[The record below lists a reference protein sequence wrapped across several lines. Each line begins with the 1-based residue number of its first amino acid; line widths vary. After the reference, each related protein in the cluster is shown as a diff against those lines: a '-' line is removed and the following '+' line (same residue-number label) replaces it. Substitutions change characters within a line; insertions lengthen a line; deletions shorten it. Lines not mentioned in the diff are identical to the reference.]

1 MRIAQVA
8 PLHEACPPRF
18 YGGTERVVSY
28 LTEELVRGGHD
39 VTLFA
44 SGDSETTARLEPIC
58 EQALRLDQTV
68 LDPLIY
74 HMIMFNRIAAQATQ
88 FDVIHF
94 HTDYL
99 HFASV
104 AARARPM
111 VTTLH
116 GRLDLPD
123 LPAIYAEFPDLP
135 LVSISNSQRRPLAR
149 ANWCA
154 TVPHGVPRDLYS
166 LGTGAGGYL
175 AFIGRISPEKRLDRA
190 IEVARRVG
198 LPLKIAAK
206 VDKVDREYFEAV
218 IDPLMHGP
226 GIEFLGEISDSEK
239 GEFLGDAAA
248 LLFPID
254 WPEPFGLALIEAMAN
269 GTPVIAFRCGAVPE
283 VVDDGVTGLVVDSV
297 DEAVAAVPRVLEF
310 SRRRIRR
317 EFEKRFCAER
327 MARDYLA
334 VYEGLCNERA
344 PRRHRPMRAE
354 ANDMV
359 RAV

>member
-28 LTEELVRGGHD
+28 LTEELVRAGHD

-44 SGDSETTARLEPIC
+44 SGDSDTTARLEPIC
-58 EQALRLDQTV
+58 ARALRLDPTV

-74 HMIMFNRIAAQATQ
+74 HMIMFNRIAAQAAQ

-104 AARARPM
+104 VAQARPM

-135 LVSISNSQRRPLAR
+135 LVSISNSQRRPLPR

-154 TVPHGVPRDLYS
+154 TVPHGVPRDLYA

-190 IEVARRVG
+190 IEIAGRVG

-206 VDKVDREYFEAV
+206 VDKVDRDYFKSV
-218 IDPLMHGP
+218 IDPLLRRP
-226 GIEFLGEISDSEK
+226 GIEFLGEISDADK
-239 GEFLGDAAA
+239 GEFLGNATA

-254 WPEPFGLALIEAMAN
+254 WPEPFGLAMMEAMAN
-269 GTPVIAFRCGAVPE
+269 GTPVVAFRRGAVPE

-297 DEAVAAVPRVLEF
+297 NAAVAAVPRVLEF
-310 SRRRIRR
+310 SRGRIRR
-317 EFEKRFCAER
+317 EFEKRFSAGR
-327 MARDYLA
+327 MASDYLA
-334 VYEGLCNERA
+334 VYEGLCAGRA
-344 PRRHRPMRAE
+344 ARRQRPHWAE
-354 ANDMV
+354 ANGMV
-359 RAV
+359 RTG

>member
-1 MRIAQVA
+1 
-8 PLHEACPPRF
+8 
-18 YGGTERVVSY
+18 VVSY

-44 SGDSETTARLEPIC
+44 SGDSNTTARLEPVC
-58 EQALRLDQTV
+58 ARALRLDPTV

-74 HMIMFNRIAAQATQ
+74 HMIMFNRVAAQAAR
-88 FDVIHF
+88 FDVMHF

-104 AARARPM
+104 AAVARPM

-123 LPAIYAEFPDLP
+123 LPAVYAEFPNVP
-135 LVSISNSQRRPLAR
+135 LVSISNSQRRPLLW

-154 TVPHGVPRDLYS
+154 TVPHGLPSDLYS
-166 LGTGAGGYL
+166 LGSGAGGYL

-190 IEVARRVG
+190 IEIARRVG
-198 LPLKIAAK
+198 LPLKVAAK
-206 VDKVDREYFEAV
+206 VDKVDREYFEAI
-218 IDPLMHGP
+218 IDPLMHAP

-269 GTPVIAFRCGAVPE
+269 GTPVIAFRRGAVPE
-283 VVDDGVTGLVVDSV
+283 IVDDGVTGLVVDSV

-310 SRRRIRR
+310 CRRDIRR
-317 EFEKRFCAER
+317 EFEKRFSAER
-327 MARDYLA
+327 MALDYLA
-334 VYEGLCNERA
+334 VYEGLCNAQA
-344 PRRHRPMRAE
+344 PRRYRPKRAE
-354 ANDMV
+354 ADGMV
-359 RAV
+359 RAI